1 MERIVEIYLD
11 RNDLLPYNSYK
22 DILDI
27 DIFDFTKE
35 CVDAYFTADLVAF
48 TDDCESVKILKNR
61 KE

>member
-1 MERIVEIYLD
+1 MKRIDEIYLD
-11 RNDLLPYNSYK
+11 RNDLLPNCNK
-22 DILDI
+22 DISDI